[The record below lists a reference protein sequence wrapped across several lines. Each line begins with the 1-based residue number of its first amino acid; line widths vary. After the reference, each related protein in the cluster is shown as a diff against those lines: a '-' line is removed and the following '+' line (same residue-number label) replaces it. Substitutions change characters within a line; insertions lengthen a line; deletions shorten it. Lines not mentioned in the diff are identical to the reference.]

1 MKTAK
6 PKGQFVESQIPN
18 MPIVNF
24 GNYPRDI
31 NLNNPLTKA

>member
-6 PKGQFVESQIPN
+6 PKGQSVVSTIQN

-31 NLNNPLTKA
+31 NLNSPLTKA